1 MPDSFENANLTT
13 TSPWDIVRCVGLEK
27 KKFEHRSLEEQPAYS
42 IAEASRYLSIR
53 AATLRSWVA
62 GRKYPTGGG
71 PRFFRPIIELPE
83 GARAGLS
90 FVNLV
95 EAHVLDAIRRHHQ
108 VPLNKIRDGIA
119 YLRRHFGS
127 KHPLAEQRFQT
138 DGIDLFIEKF
148 GRLINVTQSGQIAL
162 RELLQAHLHRVE
174 HDHSGAAVRLYPFT
188 RKRDLLE
195 PKVVVIDP
203 RISYG
208 RPVLVG
214 TGIPTAVIAE
224 RYKAGESI
232 DELAEDY
239 GRARKEIEEAI
250 RCELWLQAA

>member
-1 MPDSFENANLTT
+1 M
-13 TSPWDIVRCVGLEK
+13 GLEK

-42 IAEASRYLSIR
+42 IAEASRYLSIPP
-53 AATLRSWVA
+53 ATLRSWVA

-138 DGIDLFIEKF
+138 DGIDLFIE
-148 GRLINVTQSGQIAL
+148 SSA
-162 RELLQAHLHRVE
+162 
-174 HDHSGAAVRLYPFT
+174 D
-188 RKRDLLE
+188 
-195 PKVVVIDP
+195 
-203 RISYG
+203 
-208 RPVLVG
+208 
-214 TGIPTAVIAE
+214 
-224 RYKAGESI
+224 
-232 DELAEDY
+232 
-239 GRARKEIEEAI
+239 
-250 RCELWLQAA
+250 